1 MIRIFR
7 KTRQRLL
14 KEGTT
19 REYLSY
25 AIGEILLVVIGIL
38 IALGINNLNE
48 NRKEKKLLN
57 GYLATIQK
65 NIADDTVRINSMSR
79 AYAQQNRIAINY
91 MNVLLQDSI
100 SEPLLSDAIDLL
112 GEEYLI
118 IDPSGFESLKNSGF
132 LNRIQ
137 GKDLED
143 ALFKY
148 YFAFDNAREEETSLN
163 TFVETMEANLF
174 DQPSDLIIDA
184 IKLIEQQNFPNIA
197 TTKRPTEEVV
207 NELFTNPYLV
217 GIVQRFA
224 DEDSPRYLV
233 LKATAYRVLTLIE
246 EEIN

>member
-1 MIRIFR
+1 MLSPLR
-7 KTRQRLL
+7 KLRKKSSNSKYL
-14 KEGTT
+14 K
-19 REYLSY
+19 Y
-25 AIGEILLVVIGIL
+25 AIGETFLVVLGIL
-38 IALGINNLNE
+38 IALGINNINE
-48 NRKEKKLLN
+48 NRKEKKLLY

-79 AYAQQNRIAINY
+79 AYAQKNKTAIRY
-91 MNVLLQDSI
+91 MNVLLKDSI
-100 SEPLLSDAIDLL
+100 SEELLAEAINLL

-118 IDPSGFESLKNSGF
+118 IDPSGFESLKSSGF

-163 TFVETMEANLF
+163 TFVETMEAKLF
-174 DQPSDLIIDA
+174 DQHSDLIIDA

-197 TTKRPTEEVV
+197 PTKKPTEEVAY
-207 NELFTNPYLV
+207 ELFTNPYLV

-233 LKATAYRVLTLIE
+233 LKATAYRVLTLIDQ
-246 EEIN
+246 EIN